1 MRQGYLRYRPNFR
14 DGKIKI
20 RDLYQYVEP
29 DRQRPQQWIDRLR
42 EQAAKAPDEVKQL
55 CRPEIFD
62 SLTSDDTVTAEEALV
77 LLTYNSKSG
86 RYQKAIE
93 KIEEHTQTCLPVK
106 AYRSKFEDAF
116 YAQLTEI
123 LHEIYPNE
131 GTCTITPQK
140 TIGRYRTD
148 IHIKLVTDKL
158 YEYVIEF
165 DEAAHEKKAYYQH
178 NDPIRDRWFKKYH
191 PEMTYFRVKH
201 SESGIWLNAV
211 RQTQEICSLS
221 TFYAKC
227 IRHAVE
233 SRSTSRLKIT
243 RESSKRAY
251 KINHNPY
258 AFLLLHPKQ
267 YMKEIKGILNRLQI
281 EYSGERSINISQ
293 STLNRRCRS

>member
-1 MRQGYLRYRPNFR
+1 MGQDYLRDSPFFR
-14 DGKIKI
+14 DGEIQI
-20 RDLYQYVEP
+20 RYLYQYVELN
-29 DRQRPQQWIDRLR
+29 RKRPQEWINRLR
-42 EQAAKAPDEVKQL
+42 KQAAKAPDEIKQL

-62 SLTSDDTVTAEEALV
+62 RLTSNDAVTAVEALV
-77 LLTYNSKSG
+77 LLTYSSKSG

-116 YAQLTEI
+116 CAQLTEI

-140 TIGRYRTD
+140 VIGRYRVD
-148 IHIKLVTDKL
+148 IHIKLIADGIH
-158 YEYVIEF
+158 EYVIEF
-165 DEAAHEKKAYYQH
+165 DEDAHDKKAYYQL
-178 NDPIRDRWFKKYH
+178 NDPKRDHWFKQNH

-201 SESGIWLNAV
+201 SESHIWLNAV
-211 RQTQEICSLS
+211 SQTKELCSLS

-233 SRSTSRLKIT
+233 SRSASRLRIT
-243 RESSKRAY
+243 SASSINAY
-251 KINHNPY
+251 DISHNPY
-258 AFLLLHPKQ
+258 AFLLLCPKQ
-267 YMKEIKGILNRLQI
+267 RMKEIKGILNRLQI
-281 EYSGERSINISQ
+281 EYSGERSISISQ

>member
-1 MRQGYLRYRPNFR
+1 MRQGYLRYRPIFH
-14 DGKIKI
+14 DGKIKV
-20 RDLYQYVEP
+20 RNLYQYVET

-42 EQAAKAPDEVKQL
+42 EQAANAPDEVKQL

-62 SLTSDDTVTAEEALV
+62 SLTSDDTVTPEEALV
-77 LLTYNSKSG
+77 LLTYSSQNG

-106 AYRSKFEDAF
+106 THRSKFEDVF

-123 LHEIYPNE
+123 LHEIYPYE

-140 TIGRYRTD
+140 VIGRYRVD
-148 IHIKLVTDKL
+148 IHIKLVTDDFH
-158 YEYVIEF
+158 EYVIEF
-165 DEAAHEKKAYYQH
+165 DEDAHEKKAYYQL
-178 NDPIRDRWFKKYH
+178 NDPKRDRWFKQNH
-191 PEMTYFRVKH
+191 PKMTYFRVKH
-201 SESGIWLNAV
+201 SESDIWLNAV

-243 RESSKRAY
+243 SDSSRRAY
-251 KINHNPY
+251 NINHNPY
-258 AFLLLHPKQ
+258 AFLLLRPTPS
-267 YMKEIKGILNRLQI
+267 MKEIKGILNRLQI
-281 EYSGERSINISQ
+281 KYSGKRSINISQ